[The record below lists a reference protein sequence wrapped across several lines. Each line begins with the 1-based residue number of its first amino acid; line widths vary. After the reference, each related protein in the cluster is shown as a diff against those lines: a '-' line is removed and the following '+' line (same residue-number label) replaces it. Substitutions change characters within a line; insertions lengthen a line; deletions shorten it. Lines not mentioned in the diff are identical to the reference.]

1 MRTTA
6 TYTHTHRERE
16 RGRKGREMKR
26 KGTMTTQSMHQLLLV
41 TLPLQLLLLL
51 ASELTKGTQ
60 GFYIPGV
67 HPVDFRDGDPVS
79 PRVGRVSSVR
89 KHVPYDYYDLPMC
102 KPADGIKNF
111 EANIGEVLR

>member
-1 MRTTA
+1 MRRRRTPSPLHA
-6 TYTHTHRERE
+6 F
-16 RGRKGREMKR
+16 K
-26 KGTMTTQSMHQLLLV
+26 QVLLV
-41 TLPLQLLLLL
+41 TLPLQLLIL
-51 ASELTKGTQ
+51 ASELPRRTQ

-67 HPVDFRDGDPVS
+67 HPVDFQDGAPVS

-102 KPADGIKNF
+102 KPADGIKDF

>member
-1 MRTTA
+1 M
-6 TYTHTHRERE
+6 TYHVQH
-16 RGRKGREMKR
+16 
-26 KGTMTTQSMHQLLLV
+26 LLLV
-41 TLPLQLLLLL
+41 MLPFLLLLL
-51 ASELTKGTQ
+51 ASALPRSTQ

-67 HPVDFRDGDPVS
+67 HPVDFQDGDPVS